1 MIEWL
6 SSWAEQVIVAVIIGT
21 IIEMILPNGN
31 NKKYIKTVIGV
42 YILFTIVSPIIGKI
56 MGSDLSS
63 LDFDY
68 EKYFKDTDTY
78 QTMSQS
84 LEVDNTKNIQEL
96 YQTNLK
102 NDMKSKLQE
111 KGYLASNIK
120 LETQLQ
126 DDQNY
131 GKITK
136 ISMTVTKLK
145 EEQEENLTTS
155 NTVSINVIEK
165 IQIGN
170 VIENTVEQEDTKKEE
185 KNTLKTSEINELKT
199 YLSNVYEVNK
209 KQIQI
214 NEKGG

>member
-185 KNTLKTSEINELKT
+185 KNTLKISEINELKT